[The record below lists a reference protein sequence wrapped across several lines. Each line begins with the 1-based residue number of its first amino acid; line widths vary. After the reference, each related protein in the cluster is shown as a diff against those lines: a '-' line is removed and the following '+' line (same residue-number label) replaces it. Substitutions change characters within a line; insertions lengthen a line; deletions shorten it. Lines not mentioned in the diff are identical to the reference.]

1 MYTTITALYR
11 STDVKDFLLASSCN
25 MRVYMNLLGKLRD
38 LATYTGFRVQGFRG
52 FGCGVLTFEP
62 NV

>member
-1 MYTTITALYR
+1 
-11 STDVKDFLLASSCN
+11 
-25 MRVYMNLLGKLRD
+25 MNLLGKLRD
-38 LATYTGFRVQGFRG
+38 LATYTGFRVQGFRD